1 MKTNMH
7 FFIISRSVLL
17 RVNNVSDKTCR
28 ENQNTHFMF
37 NNFYFS
43 ENRAVYEIMWK
54 KYCTARQSTDD
65 NTIRRMRI
73 ACWITK
79 ATDTHS
85 EYVILI
91 AFQRQ
96 QWWRE
101 RTSIYVC
108 TYIACH
114 FISPCVSRARP
125 FHLTGIYCPSSIWR
139 ILQIVFFIMQ
149 FFFPFYL
156 LILLPEVQI
165 LSLALCSQTFW
176 VCIIFVGV
184 IKVFEEPEIIFLKP
198 PIHWTLGWI
207 HIMICV
213 RFVSIVLSD

>member
-1 MKTNMH
+1 M
-7 FFIISRSVLL
+7 IQRIL
-17 RVNNVSDKTCR
+17 
-28 ENQNTHFMF
+28 
-37 NNFYFS
+37 
-43 ENRAVYEIMWK
+43 
-54 KYCTARQSTDD
+54 
-65 NTIRRMRI
+65 I